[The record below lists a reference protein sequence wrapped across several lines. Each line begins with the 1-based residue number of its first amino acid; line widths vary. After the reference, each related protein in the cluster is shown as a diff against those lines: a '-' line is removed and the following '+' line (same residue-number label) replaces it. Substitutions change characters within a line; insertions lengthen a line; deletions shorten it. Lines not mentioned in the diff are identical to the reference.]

1 MTEPSDSPRPG
12 GFFDFF
18 RLLLGWKSSPPYV
31 IPLDKRL
38 ILVPN
43 GQIHAPTAVKAQ
55 IRE

>member
-1 MTEPSDSPRPG
+1 MTEPSESPRPG
-12 GFFDFF
+12 GFFYFF
-18 RLLLGWKSSPPYV
+18 RLLLGWKYRRPYV
-31 IPLDKRL
+31 IPLNKRL

>member
-1 MTEPSDSPRPG
+1 MTEPSDSPRPS

-18 RLLLGWKSSPPYV
+18 RLLLGWKYSPPYV
-31 IPLDKRL
+31 IPLNKGL

>member
-1 MTEPSDSPRPG
+1 MTEPSESPRPG

-18 RLLLGWKSSPPYV
+18 RLLLGWKYSPPYV
-31 IPLDKRL
+31 IPLNKRL
-38 ILVPN
+38 ILVPK

>member
-1 MTEPSDSPRPG
+1 MTEPSDSPRLG

-31 IPLDKRL
+31 IPLNKRL

>member
-18 RLLLGWKSSPPYV
+18 RLLLGWKYSPPYV
-31 IPLDKRL
+31 IPLDKRV
-38 ILVPN
+38 ILVPR
-43 GQIHAPTAVKAQ
+43 GQTLTSTAVRAQ

>member
-1 MTEPSDSPRPG
+1 MTEPSETPRPG

-18 RLLLGWKSSPPYV
+18 RLLLGWKYSPPYV
-31 IPLDKRL
+31 IPLNKRL